1 MVRILRASQA
11 PCVPSL
17 HPLYSRAA
25 DKTCRH
31 PGPSRKCP
39 RTKLRLA
46 SCPLGSR
53 LPTFEAARVHRFG
66 ARQEGFAPQ
75 PRPLRAQ
82 AADIPGRSMPDARAY
97 DQRYPPEPSH
107 RCLRTQG
114 RPWQPRPR
122 LRCHKTTQRVNH
134 FVTFAQ
140 HQLWTSSL
148 WKAGETSGCDRVENI
163 DVAIELL
170 RPVAPDNAV
179 SSTWVLVRDFYR
191 NQIG

>member
-11 PCVPSL
+11 PCVLSL

-82 AADIPGRSMPDARAY
+82 AADVQGRSMPDARAY

-122 LRCHKTTQRVNH
+122 LRCRMTGQQLNH
-134 FVTFAQ
+134 FATCAQ
-140 HQLWTSSL
+140 YTPWTCPV
-148 WKAGETSGCDRVENI
+148 WKANGARRFDRVENL
-163 DVAIELL
+163 D
-170 RPVAPDNAV
+170 
-179 SSTWVLVRDFYR
+179 
-191 NQIG
+191 G